1 MVLCIIALPVFLILG
16 IFSVKYRILAKDALD
31 CLTRTLTFRKCKSR
45 LDDRIKSHV
54 TGKVIRKNHKFGLF
68 IYRNF
73 QLLSV
78 IFIVLFVLSLIFSV
92 SGYINYLE
100 YGNCYGPE
108 DNDYFC
114 PYDLLDG
121 EVCNHSEC
129 TNEECGCEQGSDCIC
144 EDDNCMKDE
153 T

>member
-1 MVLCIIALPVFLILG
+1 MRNKKPSNKNVLAV
-16 IFSVKYRILAKDALD
+16 
-31 CLTRTLTFRKCKSR
+31 
-45 LDDRIKSHV
+45 
-54 TGKVIRKNHKFGLF
+54 FGLF